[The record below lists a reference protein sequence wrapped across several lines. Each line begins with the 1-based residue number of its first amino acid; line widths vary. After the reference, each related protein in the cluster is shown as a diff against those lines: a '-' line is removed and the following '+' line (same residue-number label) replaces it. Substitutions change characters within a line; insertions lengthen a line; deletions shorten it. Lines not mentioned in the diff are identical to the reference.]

1 MQPSTMDRE
10 MYILPGKDD
19 LLNIKGWEKLSNNIQ
34 RFLVVHF
41 VATLKEHC
49 ERSEVKSKVCNFVM
63 CNPFFSSIHKKYFHI
78 RHYKFES
85 NYDLN

>member
-1 MQPSTMDRE
+1 MDRE

-49 ERSEVKSKVCNFVM
+49 DQSEVKSKVCNFTM
-63 CNPFFSSIHKKYFHI
+63 CNPFFSSIHIKYFP
-78 RHYKFES
+78 YQA
-85 NYDLN
+85 L